1 MKEKKE
7 ISRKDFIK
15 GVGVSL
21 AGVAVAGSL
30 GGLLTGCEAA
40 PAASVTGAPVWPFK
54 YKKLD
59 AAKAEERGFNAYKEK
74 GG

>member
-1 MKEKKE
+1 MTDKKE

-15 GVGVSL
+15 GMGVSL
-21 AGVAVAGSL
+21 AGVAVVGGL
-30 GGLLTGCEAA
+30 GGMLTGCAAA
-40 PAASVTGAPVWPFK
+40 PVASVDGAPAWPMK

-59 AAKAEERGFNAYKEK
+59 AAKAEERAFNGYKEK